1 MLHSRSFRN
10 PLFSTQCGKGE
21 TDGYMRVD
29 FESENTVY
37 VRGKNYVLFG
47 SLLGLVDEYFVT

>member
-1 MLHSRSFRN
+1 
-10 PLFSTQCGKGE
+10 LFSTKCGKGE
-21 TDGYMRVD
+21 TDGHMRVD

-47 SLLGLVDEYFVT
+47 SLLGLVDEDFVI